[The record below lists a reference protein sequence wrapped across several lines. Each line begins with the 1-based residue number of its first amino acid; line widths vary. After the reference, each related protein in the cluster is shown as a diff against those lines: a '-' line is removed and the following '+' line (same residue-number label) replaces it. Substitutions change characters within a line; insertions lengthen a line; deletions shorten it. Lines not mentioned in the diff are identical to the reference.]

1 MVQNIANTVTGTLQ
15 NIPFIGGLFGAGE
28 STPVQQFAGG
38 GMVQGAGTSTSDRG
52 NAITSPG
59 EYVVNAQA
67 SRQNLALLEAVN
79 SGFDVASMMQLMP
92 LPLPPIVSAP
102 AAAEGGAADLPP
114 MQFNIS
120 FGDIIIQNA
129 TNGTESAYEFLE
141 TIEPQLQRKL
151 RDLMQDLLEKMR

>member
-38 GMVQGAGTSTSDRG
+38 GMVQGAGTSTSDRVPVLV
-52 NAITSPG
+52 SPG
-59 EYVVNAQA
+59 EYVVNVKA

-79 SGFDVASMMQLMP
+79 SGFDVASMTQLML

-102 AAAEGGAADLPP
+102 SAAEGGASELPP
-114 MQFNIS
+114 IQVNIN
-120 FGDIIIQNA
+120 FA
-129 TNGTESAYEFLE
+129 
-141 TIEPQLQRKL
+141 
-151 RDLMQDLLEKMR
+151 M